1 MRISYNPRNRGASL
15 IPVITVDPFYASSY
29 SATSLGS
36 LPGLPTRYGGLTF
49 IDNDTVLIGGAANGA
64 SGRLYTIDVSRSA
77 DNHVNGFVGTAT
89 LYDGS
94 ATGIGDF
101 NDGGGVFGPGGV
113 LFVYRAL
120 AGQRTRT
127 DQAR

>member
-1 MRISYNPRNRGASL
+1 MRISYNPRNRGASH

-49 IDNDTVLIGGAANGA
+49 IDNDTILIGGAANGA